1 VQIVTSPLKEY
12 DIYMLEQKNSENH
25 VDYKHFMGKALIEAG
40 KALSAGEFP
49 VGCVIVH
56 GKKILAT
63 GYRKGTLGNF
73 PNEIEHAEITALK
86 QLTDLKINTHKNKV
100 VLFTTLEPCIMCL
113 GAMILSGISEIV
125 YAYEDIMGGGTNCDL
140 TKLTPLYKNSGISI
154 VPSILRKESLKL
166 FKAFFKNPKNAYW
179 RGSLL
184 AEYTLSQ

>member
-1 VQIVTSPLKEY
+1 
-12 DIYMLEQKNSENH
+12 M
-25 VDYKHFMGKALIEAG
+25 DYEHFMGKALEQAR

-56 GKKILAT
+56 GDRILAT
-63 GYRKGTLGNF
+63 GSRKGTLGDF
-73 PNEIEHAEITALK
+73 PNEIEHAEIIALK
-86 QLTDLKINTHKNKV
+86 QLIDLKLNTDKNRV

-140 TKLTPLYKNSGISI
+140 TKLTPLYKDCRISI

-166 FKAFFKNPKNAYW
+166 FKAFFKNPKNSYW

-184 AEYTLSQ
+184 AGYTLSQ